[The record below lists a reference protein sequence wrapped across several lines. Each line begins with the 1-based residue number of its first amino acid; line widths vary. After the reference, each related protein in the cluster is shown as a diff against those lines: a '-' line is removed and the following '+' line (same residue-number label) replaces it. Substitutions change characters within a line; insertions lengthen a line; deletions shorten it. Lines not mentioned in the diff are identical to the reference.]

1 MIRKITVGV
10 ASLLAITSLCAQ
22 SLDNYTSKLATP
34 TSTDGGREASV
45 AVSADNDARE
55 AIKRIEALPRNAEF
69 LGYRVGIYFDNSPSA
84 RVNAQEVLTKFRN
97 IFPNVE
103 SFMIY
108 ENPYFKVSAGS
119 CATQEEAVMLLN
131 RVQRHFPDAY
141 LMREQMTARDITK
154 TTIPSVYIPEP
165 QVGSL

>member
-1 MIRKITVGV
+1 MIRNFLIAAV
-10 ASLLAITSLCAQ
+10 ALLVISSLGAQ
-22 SLDNYTSKLATP
+22 PLENYTSKLATP

-45 AVSADNDARE
+45 AVSADNDAQE

-84 RVNAQEVLTKFRN
+84 RVNAQEVLTKFKN
-97 IFPNVE
+97 LFPNVE

-131 RVQRHFPDAY
+131 RVQKHFPDAY
-141 LMREQMTARDITK
+141 LMREQMTAKDITK

-165 QVGSL
+165 QVDSL